1 MTKYYVIGSKNMAN
15 FAKSLLLILLHK
27 TVQITL
33 LAGITFFLVITLLV
47 ATWDLKAWKSAK
59 FYLDIFTKKIEIM
72 CKTANCQMFLFLW
85 WRICDAADLLLNKNS

>member
-47 ATWDLKAWKSAK
+47 ATWDLKAWKSA
-59 FYLDIFTKKIEIM
+59 
-72 CKTANCQMFLFLW
+72 
-85 WRICDAADLLLNKNS
+85 